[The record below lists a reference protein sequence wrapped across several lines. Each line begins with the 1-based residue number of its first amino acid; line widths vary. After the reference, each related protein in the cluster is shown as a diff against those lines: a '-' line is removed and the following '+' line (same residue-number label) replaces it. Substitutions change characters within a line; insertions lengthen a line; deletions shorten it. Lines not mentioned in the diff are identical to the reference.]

1 MAAEE
6 IMRLFLI
13 LSLLVLNLSCSI
25 QTTQEVIGTDLPTEI
40 PTDIPTEI
48 PTEVPTDIPTDTP
61 TEVPTSTPIEMPCAP
76 GAQCIQVDDTGHP
89 SDTGLFVAQ
98 CSGQFPD
105 YVDRVPYGE

>member
-1 MAAEE
+1 
-6 IMRLFLI
+6 MRRFLI

-40 PTDIPTEI
+40 PTDIPTEMPTEI
-48 PTEVPTDIPTDTP
+48 PTEVPTDIPTDIP
-61 TEVPTSTPIEMPCAP
+61 TDVPTDVPTSSPIEMPCAP

-98 CSGQFPD
+98 
-105 YVDRVPYGE
+105 